1 MTMRGLFLP
10 FIAMA
15 LLARTFSGLRSG
27 KIEWYG
33 GEPFVG
39 SRSEGSAA
47 FWMLIVWQL
56 SVVVLILWAI
66 FT

>member
-1 MTMRGLFLP
+1 MRDLFLL

-39 SRSEGSAA
+39 NRSEDPAA
-47 FWMLIVWQL
+47 FWLLIVWQL
-56 SVVVLILWAI
+56 SVVMLILWAI